1 MSTGRLNLLNYV
13 DICIYRAFTQFE
25 PHLRIHDV
33 KPEVAVNIYVSINE
47 CLVEKKKCLTK
58 MLLNLKYLKITHY
71 MAIKHC

>member
-33 KPEVAVNIYVSINE
+33 KPEVAVNIYVSGNGDLSRILLS
-47 CLVEKKKCLTK
+47 CLDPLFLLLSCLDP
-58 MLLNLKYLKITHY
+58 LFYFY
-71 MAIKHC
+71 SV